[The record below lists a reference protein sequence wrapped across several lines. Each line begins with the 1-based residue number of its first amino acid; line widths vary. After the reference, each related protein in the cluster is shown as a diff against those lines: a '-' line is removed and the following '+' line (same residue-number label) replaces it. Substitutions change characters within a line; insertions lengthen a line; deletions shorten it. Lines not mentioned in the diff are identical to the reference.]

1 MQDSHELEVVQ
12 QLDAMSAELVYHV
25 TEALSPE
32 LPPVALSEADQN
44 ARCEHR
50 QRIRLTVERF
60 HRLIQIGVTID
71 WQLVPQEYEWA
82 SRVLRSLG
90 VTWDHQNRLIDTYF
104 QEARTRG
111 EWTPDQQAALNRIA
125 FRVQQSGHSVYS

>member
-1 MQDSHELEVVQ
+1 MQDSHEFDVVQ

-32 LPPVALSEADQN
+32 LPPVPLSAADQD
-44 ARCEHR
+44 ARREHK

-82 SRVLRSLG
+82 SRVLRGLG
-90 VTWDHQNRLIDTYF
+90 ITWDHQNRLIDTYF
-104 QEARTRG
+104 AEAQSRG
-111 EWTPDQQAALNRIA
+111 EWTPDQQAALARIA
-125 FRVQQSGHSVYS
+125 TRVQQSGHSVYS

>member
-1 MQDSHELEVVQ
+1 MQDSHELEVAR

-25 TEALSPE
+25 TESLGPA
-32 LPPVALSEADQN
+32 LPPVALSAADQN
-44 ARCEHR
+44 ARHEHR

-82 SRVLRSLG
+82 ARVLRNFG
-90 VTWDHQNRLIDTYF
+90 VTWEHQNRLIDTYF
-104 QEARTRG
+104 HEARSRG
-111 EWTPDQQAALNRIA
+111 NWTPEQQAALDQIA
-125 FRVQQSGHSVYS
+125 TRVQQSGHSVYS